1 MGRLVASASVALLVL
16 AGCSVKKSDNGSA
29 APSYVIGIGEIMGQ
43 NQMRHAKLWF
53 AGTDQNWPL
62 ANYEVDELREGFD
75 DVKTFHPSVE
85 NRATA
90 PLIDEFVARPLG
102 ELDKAVKDKNEGE
115 FTAAFDD
122 LTNGCNGCHKEI
134 GFGFN
139 VIKRPTSPPFSNQE
153 FEPVK
158 TS

>member
-1 MGRLVASASVALLVL
+1 MAVLLASCQRVEAPA
-16 AGCSVKKSDNGSA
+16 KSDA
-29 APSYVIGIGEIMGQ
+29 KPYVIGTGEIMGQ

-53 AGTDQNWPL
+53 AGADNNWPL
-62 ANYEVDELREGFD
+62 AQYEVDELHEGFD
-75 DVKTFHPSVE
+75 DVKTFHPTFKK
-85 NRATA
+85 RATA
-90 PLIDEFVARPLG
+90 PLIDEFVAGPLG

-115 FTAAFDD
+115 FTTAFDD

-153 FEPVK
+153 FEPAK